1 MDPADDLKLGIQW
14 EGHYY
19 LDRHCIFGF
28 VHGSGM
34 YYVIFTIWSYK
45 IHYETRGLPNVTL
58 LRWLHFDYGT
68 QGCKGCSVYPLTQ
81 TKFVLPA
88 KWWRVWVYD
97 FIQNSMSIDT
107 EKITQLVSKKII
119 MCKTWQSLT
128 GRLLYVHQ
136 CLKPARLFINTI
148 LAIFRLNHHIAF
160 IWPRVFMLSDG
171 FQGFYILI
179 TQYLTNQ
186 VEQTT
191 LFILMHVLWLSK
203 YTLPILGDV
212 ESSDCFVVGE
222 WRIVTFQD
230 NHIL

>member
-1 MDPADDLKLGIQW
+1 
-14 EGHYY
+14 
-19 LDRHCIFGF
+19 
-28 VHGSGM
+28 
-34 YYVIFTIWSYK
+34 
-45 IHYETRGLPNVTL
+45 
-58 LRWLHFDYGT
+58 
-68 QGCKGCSVYPLTQ
+68 
-81 TKFVLPA
+81 
-88 KWWRVWVYD
+88 
-97 FIQNSMSIDT
+97 
-107 EKITQLVSKKII
+107 
-119 MCKTWQSLT
+119 
-128 GRLLYVHQ
+128 
-136 CLKPARLFINTI
+136 
-148 LAIFRLNHHIAF
+148 
-160 IWPRVFMLSDG
+160 MLSDG